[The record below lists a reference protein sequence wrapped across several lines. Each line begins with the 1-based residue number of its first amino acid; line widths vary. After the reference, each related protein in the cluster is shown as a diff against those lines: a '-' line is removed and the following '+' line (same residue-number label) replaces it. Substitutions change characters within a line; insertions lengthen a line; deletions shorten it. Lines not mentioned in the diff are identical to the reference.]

1 MAQSAQEPFDGVV
14 GFESGVSAIQRFV
27 LNECGCI
34 FINESALAATN
45 GRFNSASRVVAGVRC
60 AARWMP
66 YRLVLPCAFAFLQRA
81 LAMAASLAFAAAL
94 MCLPGIGREVP
105 DVAFPLIFAHLALAE
120 AAILALAAT
129 LIVLLARGAGPL
141 PCIGEPKISAISL

>member
-1 MAQSAQEPFDGVV
+1 MAQSPQEPFDGVV

-94 MCLPGIGREVP
+94 MCLVIGREVP

-120 AAILALAAT
+120 AAILALAAR